1 MKRIIAILLLIGM
14 LSTLSA
20 CVAMPGIQNN
30 GPASTTQAPGA
41 TQRPTKAPSVTTKP
55 TQASDPTDIWAGYE
69 AITVAQALRLCENH
83 VSAPSNEWYYIIA
96 TIDSVDDYTYGQLTI
111 SDETGSIMVYGS
123 YNADGSV
130 RYAQMARQPVPG
142 DTVLFYGR
150 LQNYNGTIKEVQKA
164 YIIDY
169 ISNGGSTQQP
179 PAVQKLTYIS
189 DRRVQYN
196 EADEQYVVFFGL
208 QDQNNNYMDG
218 SGTAE
223 ITIKDSNNNV
233 LYSQSLRFA
242 PSDFTEWTNTTWD
255 SSRYLCGL
263 YIDREDIAGSTSTS
277 GTLSIKVTMDDGV
290 YFDWKNCSIYDLP
303 EKSMTILLP
312 ELPTEVADSSY
323 SYVSILTIKEITY
336 TSSISYDG
344 SANVTFTFLVTLTEK
359 SSKENESAS
368 TKIGYKLYDS
378 DGVVVD
384 SGTIYVTPLAEG
396 ETARENEYIYNL
408 DPNETYTLKLMN
420 AK

>member
-1 MKRIIAILLLIGM
+1 MLLLIGM

-30 GPASTTQAPGA
+30 GPVLTTKAPGV
-41 TQRPTKAPSVTTKP
+41 TQRPTKAPNAATKP
-55 TQASDPTDIWAGYE
+55 TQALAPTDIWVGYE
-69 AITVAQALRLCENH
+69 TITVAQALRLCENH
-83 VSAPSNEWYYIIA
+83 VSSPSSEWYYIIA

-123 YNADGSV
+123 YSADGSV
-130 RYAQMARQPVPG
+130 RYGQMSRKPVAG
-142 DTVLFYGR
+142 DTVLLFGC
-150 LQNYNGTIKEVQKA
+150 LQNYKGTTREVQKA

-169 ISNGGSTQQP
+169 VSNGGSTQQP
-179 PAVQKLTYIS
+179 PAVQKVTYIS

-208 QDQNNNYMDG
+208 QDQNENYMNG

-223 ITIKDSNNNV
+223 ITIKDSNGNI
-233 LYSQSLRFA
+233 LYAQSLRFT
-242 PSDFTEWTNTTWD
+242 PSDFTDWTNTTWD

-263 YIDREDIAGSTSTS
+263 YIDRSNIKGSASTS
-277 GTLSIKVTMDDGV
+277 GTLSIKVIMDDGV
-290 YFDWKNCSIYDLP
+290 WFNASNCSIYDLP
-303 EKSMTILLP
+303 EKTVEIILP
-312 ELPTEVADSSY
+312 ELPTEVADGSY
-323 SYVSILTIKEITY
+323 GYVSILTIKEITY

-344 SANVTFTFLVTLTEK
+344 SADVTFTFLVTLTEK

-368 TKIGYKLYDS
+368 TEIGYKLYDS